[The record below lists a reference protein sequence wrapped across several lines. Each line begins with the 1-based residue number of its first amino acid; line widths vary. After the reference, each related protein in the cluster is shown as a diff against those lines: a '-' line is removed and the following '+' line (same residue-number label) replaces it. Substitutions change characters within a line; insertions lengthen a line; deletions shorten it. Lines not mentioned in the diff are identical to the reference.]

1 MSNTAI
7 SSWVQRHRE
16 DSAAELARWGK
27 PLSAPQWCSI
37 SELAK
42 HGLKPTDLA
51 KMEAAGLVERQVVEG
66 YYETR
71 GLFGRG
77 NVRRHPQSST
87 LWRLTAK
94 AVASV

>member
-7 SSWVQRHRE
+7 ASWVQQHRE

-27 PLSAPQWCSI
+27 PLSAPEWRSP

-42 HGLKPTDLA
+42 HGLKRSDLL
-51 KMEAAGLVERQVVEG
+51 KLREAGLVESQFVEG

-94 AVASV
+94 VVASV